1 MKLLKTS
8 MFLKQSRSFRE
19 YLCRNIPKC
28 AISSLHRM
36 VEILWHKWIN
46 SVLGLWQNWRLQQRL
61 REIYPEVSPAR
72 FCVPIVS
79 LANSL
84 LHGRAPDGSLWQH
97 CQTRVCARNCDSP
110 SDHTCSL
117 QCQHSN
123 PTGPGVIRSVIYPSR
138 APTDPQCKGILVKW
152 HIPLHLVPAEVHKW
166 VATLT
171 QFTGGS
177 SVLTNESDPPAQARI
192 TACFPLYPLNMIK
205 SQCDQFSHWQ
215 EHINLSEY
223 YRPMC
228 EMLLLW
234 LIKIGG
240 MFSTVILLKS

>member
-28 AISSLHRM
+28 TISSLHRM

-110 SDHTCSL
+110 SENSPVPCSVSTAIPRDQVWSDL
-117 QCQHSN
+117 SFTPHELPLTHS
-123 PTGPGVIRSVIYPSR
+123 
-138 APTDPQCKGILVKW
+138 AKG
-152 HIPLHLVPAEVHKW
+152 
-166 VATLT
+166 
-171 QFTGGS
+171 F
-177 SVLTNESDPPAQARI
+177 
-192 TACFPLYPLNMIK
+192 
-205 SQCDQFSHWQ
+205 
-215 EHINLSEY
+215 
-223 YRPMC
+223 
-228 EMLLLW
+228 
-234 LIKIGG
+234 
-240 MFSTVILLKS
+240 